1 MTDDLS
7 SLTSFDGTARLFPL
21 PNVVLFPHVL
31 LPLHI
36 FEPRYR
42 QMTADALAGD
52 RLIALVLLRPGWEAD
67 YEGKPAL
74 HTMACLGKIVAEQ
87 QLADGRYNLLVRGL
101 SRGRILHEVAGD
113 KLYRRAQLELVCG
126 SGDPGAVKDPHVRGE
141 LGRLATAWF
150 KTLGMDLEQITK
162 LVNSELGLGPLSDVL
177 SFALPLNVEFKQELL
192 EELDSIR
199 RVRHLVRHLE
209 THAPNA
215 EEGATPRRFPPEF
228 SPN

>member
-21 PNVVLFPHVL
+21 PNVVLFPHVM

-52 RLIALVLLRPGWEAD
+52 RLLTLVLLRPGWEAD

-74 HTMACLGKIVAEQ
+74 HSMACLGKILAEQ
-87 QLADGRYNLLVRGL
+87 QLPDGRYNLLLRGL
-101 SRGRILHEVAGD
+101 SRGRILHEVAD
-113 KLYRRAQLELVCG
+113 QKLYRTARLELVSS
-126 SGDPGAVKDPHVRGE
+126 SGDPGLKDPHLRSE

-150 KTLGMDLEQITK
+150 KTLGMELDQITK
-162 LVNSELGLGPLSDVL
+162 LVNSELGLGTLSDVL
-177 SFALPLNVEFKQELL
+177 GFALPLKVEFKQELL
-192 EELDSIR
+192 EDLDPIR
-199 RVRHLVRHLE
+199 RVRQLIHHLE
-209 THAPNA
+209 TESPDAA
-215 EEGATPRRFPPEF
+215 EGATPRRFPPEF